1 MSSTTTTTTT
11 TTRSGVTTTTTVTV
25 TQSGLSVAFDA
36 PSSEE
41 TSAAAAKKELELPR
55 GKDEITAEWLTRAMR
70 SQGSLPE
77 SVEVIGLEVTY
88 LKGEDDKG
96 SGGVAQALAASPKH
110 RRSVARASLKNGRSD
125 GKGGTASKN
134 ARRS

>member
-96 SGGVAQALAASPKH
+96 AGGVAQALAGGML
-110 RRSVARASLKNGRSD
+110 LKLTATYS
-125 GKGGTASKN
+125 GGDLGAQ
-134 ARRS
+134 